1 MPIINS
7 LQVCEEIFLLRRGLA
22 TTCAVPA
29 RSAAKPGPIA
39 PNASAPLCSRLVS
52 FHLAENR
59 MLLSDDSDVV
69 RLSDR
74 KPASLRS
81 WHSSRQGLPERNSK
95 KHLLDAEPYLGDLA
109 IDIVVKA
116 LRRKIVRLGGQG
128 LLSKVLP
135 VGYRLAISLSK
146 AA

>member
-1 MPIINS
+1 M
-7 LQVCEEIFLLRRGLA
+7 LRR
-22 TTCAVPA
+22 
-29 RSAAKPGPIA
+29 KPGTH
-39 PNASAPLCSRLVS
+39 SAKRFGTLVLQAGV

-59 MLLSDDSDVV
+59 MLLSDESDVV

-74 KPASLRS
+74 EARNLAFMAQQPAG
-81 WHSSRQGLPERNSK
+81 SSRERNSK
-95 KHLLDAEPYLGDLA
+95 KHLLDAEPYRGDLA

-116 LRRKIVRLGGQG
+116 LRRKIVRLGGKS